1 MVGLHSRPPW
11 WSFEGLA
18 ADDPRESNPN
28 ADGLAVRRL
37 KPSSASGRIGALGL
51 LVTLR
56 LKPCV
61 GLRARAAG
69 QWRRVRAKFAN
80 DCIVLAGA
88 RFVAEGPA
96 LRAQHRGRPKGGEA
110 RQRPARS
117 LAELPALEAG
127 VVHKVGEGLL
137 CQVRSTRGAKLAPL
151 LVAGRTGSLNLEAAN
166 DIHDGQK
173 AFFIVPACASVR
185 SQHNPPLSESMS
197 PEQLS
202 THHVTS
208 RRNPS

>member
-1 MVGLHSRPPW
+1 MALSGSLAQCPPAVARAPARALGLCLGVGAQSPPALGIGNQELGIRDHASR
-11 WSFEGLA
+11 
-18 ADDPRESNPN
+18 
-28 ADGLAVRRL
+28 GLAVRRL

-96 LRAQHRGRPKGGEA
+96 LPSTAPREAEGRRGAATSGA
-110 RQRPARS
+110 
-117 LAELPALEAG
+117 
-127 VVHKVGEGLL
+127 LL
-137 CQVRSTRGAKLAPL
+137 CRAPSTR
-151 LVAGRTGSLNLEAAN
+151 
-166 DIHDGQK
+166 
-173 AFFIVPACASVR
+173 
-185 SQHNPPLSESMS
+185 
-197 PEQLS
+197 
-202 THHVTS
+202 S
-208 RRNPS
+208 RRCPQSRRGSALPSPVDERRQAGSTLGSRPNRISQSRSGQ